1 MLRCAICVAIALL
14 AAGCGG
20 DEQAAATP
28 EPTAEST
35 AEPTT
40 AAAGT
45 AQECFELWNEHE
57 ELGTAGQTAPADI
70 LADLAPTPV
79 LVEFRSD
86 ECHVV
91 APVLTG
97 STRVYVWVAPSGRA
111 PYGHAARLDVPE
123 LEFNARGLKNGKLE
137 AAS

>member
-1 MLRCAICVAIALL
+1 MLRCTICVAFALL
-14 AAGCGG
+14 AAGCGE

-28 EPTAEST
+28 EPTAE
-35 AEPTT
+35 P
-40 AAAGT
+40 AGT

-86 ECHVV
+86 ECHVI
-91 APVLTG
+91 APVRKG
-97 STRVYVWVAPSGRA
+97 STRVYVWVAPGGRA
-111 PYGHAARLDVPE
+111 PYGHPARLDVPE

-137 AAS
+137 ATS